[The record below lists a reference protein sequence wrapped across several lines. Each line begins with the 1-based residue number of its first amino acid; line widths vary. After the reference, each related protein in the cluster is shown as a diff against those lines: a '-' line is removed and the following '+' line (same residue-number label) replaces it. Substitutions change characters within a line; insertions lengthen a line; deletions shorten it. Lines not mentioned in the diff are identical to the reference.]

1 VTIAALET
9 DVMSPKFLL
18 IREVLAE
25 SVRTGRLE
33 ITRRG
38 DVESAFGSV
47 EAFLLALHHRW
58 RTALFAR
65 LDALL
70 EDSPADFDVAVVS
83 VWNDPMTGGRG
94 LRALLDAHADFPALA
109 AAQERERRLVQR
121 TVGVEIPSP
130 SSRAAAHRTAH
141 RTAHCAARR
150 WWRGAA

>member
-1 VTIAALET
+1 
-9 DVMSPKFLL
+9 MSPKFLL

-25 SVRTGRLE
+25 AVRTGRPE

-38 DVESAFGSV
+38 EVEAAFGSV
-47 EAFLLALHHRW
+47 DAFLLALHHRW

-70 EDSPADFDVAVVS
+70 ENAPADSPADFDAAVLGA
-83 VWNDPMTGGRG
+83 WTDPTTGGRG
-94 LRALLDAHADFPALA
+94 VRALLDAHADAPALA

-121 TVGVEIPSP
+121 TVGIEVPLR
-130 SSRAAAHRTAH
+130 SSRARAVAHPT
-141 RTAHCAARR
+141 ARR

>member
-9 DVMSPKFLL
+9 DAMSPKFLL
-18 IREVLAE
+18 IRAVLAE
-25 SVRTGRLE
+25 SVRTGRPE

-47 EAFLLALHHRW
+47 DAFLLALHHRW

-70 EDSPADFDVAVVS
+70 ENMPADSPADLDAAVRAA
-83 VWNDPMTGGRG
+83 WIDPTTGGRG
-94 LRALLDAHADFPALA
+94 LRALLDTHADSPALA
-109 AAQERERRLVQR
+109 AAQERERRLVRR

-130 SSRAAAHRTAH
+130 SSRTVAHRT
-141 RTAHCAARR
+141 ARR

>member
-70 EDSPADFDVAVVS
+70 ENMPADSYADFDAAVRAA
-83 VWNDPMTGGRG
+83 WTDPTTGGRG
-94 LRALLDAHADFPALA
+94 LRALLDTHADTPALA

-130 SSRAAAHRTAH
+130 SSRTAAHRTA
-141 RTAHCAARR
+141 CRR
-150 WWRGAA
+150 WRGAA